1 MTLCEDVGD
10 LPRRRYTTAA
20 IVNVDTGIA
29 KLNEA
34 RTRITP
40 MGSVSVIYT
49 TGNLA
54 FKSRLILKKPNDAL
68 AIHTMP

>member
-1 MTLCEDVGD
+1 MILCEGSGD

-29 KLNEA
+29 KLNES

-49 TGNLA
+49 TGNLT
-54 FKSRLILKKPNDAL
+54 FKSQLILKKPNDAL